1 MKKSAYTKFMEMS
14 DAEKDAAVARFDA
27 PTDLAKT
34 KPQTAGSKR
43 LHERARR
50 KPGRP
55 VTGRGAV
62 VVAVSVERTL
72 LDKIDAYAAA
82 HGMSRAAML
91 ALGAK
96 RVMAA

>member
-1 MKKSAYTKFMEMS
+1 MKKNAYKKFMEMS
-14 DAEKDAAVARFDA
+14 DAEKDAAVAKFDA

-34 KPQTAGSKR
+34 KPQTPESKA
-43 LHERARR
+43 LHEKARR

-62 VVAVSVERTL
+62 VVAVSVERSL
-72 LDKIDAYAAA
+72 LEKIDAYAAA

-91 ALGAK
+91 ALGA
-96 RVMAA
+96 RELMAA